1 MQEEELTIEQHL
13 LALPGEYRD
22 RALANLYK
30 ADSKRKHLKAATET
44 TTSVAYAVYLGFTWC
59 ETPEGSSFWS
69 KMNNILDYDDY
80 KVEDFPEIPKVPIAE
95 Y

>member
-1 MQEEELTIEQHL
+1 MLSIEEGL
-13 LALPGEYRD
+13 LGLPPAYRD

-30 ADSKRKHLKAATET
+30 ADSKRKHRKAATET
-44 TTSVAYAVYLGFTWC
+44 TTSVAYAVDLGFTWC
-59 ETPEGSSFWS
+59 ETPEGSLFWS
-69 KMNNILDYDDY
+69 KMNDILDYDDY